1 MMADSSLGLLRGE
14 GEERAVSSSSLMDIR
29 EEFRDRT
36 EDRLVVKEF
45 SREGMG
51 VGTFSV
57 EGRDLRAGGVAF
69 GVYMNTRGEGG
80 SNKIMYKILIIIV
93 YKNERS
99 LFS

>member
-57 EGRDLRAGGVAF
+57 GGRDLRAGGVAF
-69 GVYMNTRGEGG
+69 GVYMNMRGEGA
-80 SNKIMYKILIIIV
+80 I
-93 YKNERS
+93 R
-99 LFS
+99 

>member
-1 MMADSSLGLLRGE
+1 MADSSLLLLRGE
-14 GEERAVSSSSLMDIR
+14 GEERAAVSSSSLMDIR

-36 EDRLVVKEF
+36 DDRLVEKEL

-69 GVYMNTRGEGG
+69 GVYGG
-80 SNKIMYKILIIIV
+80 GAGGGRIEDKVN
-93 YKNERS
+93 
-99 LFS
+99 